1 MTCDLVTNRFLE
13 LSYDESLLFPHKS
26 TAPMIYIFLTKEM
39 TFEIPLLGKSI
50 TLQVYLD
57 FLILPHYL

>member
-1 MTCDLVTNRFLE
+1 MTRDLVTNRFLE
-13 LSYDESLLFPHKS
+13 LSYEENLLFPHKS
-26 TAPMIYIFLTKEM
+26 TAPMIYIFLPLEI

-57 FLILPHYL
+57 FFF